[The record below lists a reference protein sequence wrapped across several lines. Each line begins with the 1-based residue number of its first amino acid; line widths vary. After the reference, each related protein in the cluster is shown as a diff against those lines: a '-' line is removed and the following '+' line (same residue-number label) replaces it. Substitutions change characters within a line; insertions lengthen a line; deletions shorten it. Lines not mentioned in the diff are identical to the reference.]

1 MNLSV
6 RQAHDKMRAWRLID
20 SGEGDAFY
28 NMAIDEAIAI
38 AVMNGSAPPTL
49 RFYGWKVPS
58 VSLGHFQ
65 RIDDI
70 DLNYCID
77 NNLPVVRRPT
87 GGRAILHGDELTYS
101 FSAKNEDGFSG
112 GLRESYS
119 LLGNAFLKAMRML
132 GLDAE
137 MMQRRQK
144 GSILTRSP
152 LCFNSTSLGEISLR
166 GGKLIG
172 SAQRRWKEGF
182 LQQGSIPYSIDMEKT
197 RAVFRMRPDE
207 SMSLRGLG
215 TFINI
220 DIGGIKQAILM
231 AFEEAFNINFV
242 LSRLSREEVLLA
254 ERLQKEKYLLSEW
267 NLLGSKRE
275 RSPVFETSRTLNDNR
290 QG

>member
-1 MNLSV
+1 MN
-6 RQAHDKMRAWRLID
+6 AWRLID

-38 AVMNGSAPPTL
+38 AVMNGVVPPTL

-70 DLNYCID
+70 NLNYCIE

-101 FSAKNEDGFSG
+101 FSARNEDGFSG
-112 GLRESYS
+112 GLMESYS
-119 LLGNAFLKAMRML
+119 LIGNAFLEALRML

-152 LCFNSTSLGEISLR
+152 LCFNSTSIGEISLR
-166 GGKLIG
+166 GIKLIG
-172 SAQRRWKEGF
+172 SAQRRWKGGF
-182 LQQGSIPYSIDMEKT
+182 LQQGSIPYSIDLEKT
-197 RAVFRMRPDE
+197 IGVFRMMPE
-207 SMSLRGLG
+207 SISLKGLG
-215 TFINI
+215 SFINI
-220 DIGGIKQAILM
+220 DIGSIKKAILK
-231 AFEEAFNINFV
+231 AFEKTFNISLV
-242 LSRLSREEVLLA
+242 LSCLSHEEVFLA
-254 ERLQKEKYLLSEW
+254 ERLQREKYLLPEW
-267 NLLGSKRE
+267 NHSGLKGGFYST
-275 RSPVFETSRTLNDNR
+275 FETPLMLNNNK